1 MILQYSNEPTS
12 LPASTQLLFSRDF
25 ERGVTEQQQ
34 ARACP
39 TVLLRPPQA
48 CPCQNLGCVG
58 GNVLFCKVSV
68 ILQWTP
74 PTVQT
79 AAALYSDLDLG
90 VSKRA
95 GGKKNTVYW
104 KYTKKSLLNR
114 KKRQIVQLE
123 KWAKGLNRHFSKEDI
138 QMANGHMKRCS
149 LSLATREMQVK
160 TTVRFHFT
168 TTRMAKVKT
177 TVKCPWGC
185 QKTGIHILCWKC

>member
-1 MILQYSNEPTS
+1 MYHLSYPRNKSLCSLKETKKNPLRHMILQYSNEPTS

-34 ARACP
+34 APACP

-68 ILQWTP
+68 ILQWTL

-95 GGKKNTVYW
+95 GGKKKHCVLEIYKEVITQQ
-104 KYTKKSLLNR
+104 KKKTNSSTR
-114 KKRQIVQLE
+114 KMG
-123 KWAKGLNRHFSKEDI
+123 KGFE
-138 QMANGHMKRCS
+138 
-149 LSLATREMQVK
+149 
-160 TTVRFHFT
+160 
-168 TTRMAKVKT
+168 
-177 TVKCPWGC
+177 
-185 QKTGIHILCWKC
+185 